1 MDASS
6 TSGSHNKW
14 TYIIVG
20 VVIGILLVL
29 AVSMFNYP
37 NKSELASQK
46 AQELI
51 AAYELSGLEP
61 PSEDLIMGVY
71 GDDGGPVCTTKDFDE
86 YVQQNLNQLVANGA
100 AQVGARGVIM
110 DAELLRKGSL
120 IIGVYCPERLPEYQ
134 DWIEILKTDDLIRE

>member
-1 MDASS
+1 MD
-6 TSGSHNKW
+6 TSGSHHKR

-20 VVIGILLVL
+20 AAFVILIVVALLL
-29 AVSMFNYP
+29 FRYP
-37 NKSELASQK
+37 NKSE
-46 AQELI
+46 
-51 AAYELSGLEP
+51 AAYEKAQQLISAYELAGLTP
-61 PSEDLIMGVY
+61 PSEQQIVGTY

-100 AQVGARGVIM
+100 AQVGARGVVM

-120 IIGVYCPERLPEYQ
+120 IIGVYCPERLPEYR